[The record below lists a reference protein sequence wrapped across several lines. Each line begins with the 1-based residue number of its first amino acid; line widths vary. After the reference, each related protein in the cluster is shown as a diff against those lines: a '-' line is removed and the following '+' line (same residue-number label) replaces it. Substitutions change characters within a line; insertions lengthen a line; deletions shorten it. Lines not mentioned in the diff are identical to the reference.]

1 MPKRASK
8 KTPEFVAT
16 AASAQTVLAALE
28 TKANADKA
36 DFFPSFFKTGPGEY
50 GEGDCFLGVSVPDQ
64 RAIAK
69 EARDLSTAEL
79 KKLLRSKWHECRLTA
94 IFILVMQFNRSKE
107 PTRRELV
114 EFFLANLEGVNN
126 WDIVDSSAQKIL
138 GAYSME
144 VPEYRKR
151 IEQLAAS
158 GHLWRERIAV
168 IATQVQIKQGDFSL
182 ILKLAKRFLNHEHD
196 LIHKAVGWMLRE
208 MGGKDIQPLLAFLD
222 LNAKRMPRTMLRY
235 AIEKLPEEQRKRY
248 MAK

>member
-8 KTPEFVAT
+8 RISEFVAT

-28 TKANADKA
+28 SKAKADKA

-79 KKLLRSKWHECRLTA
+79 KKLLISKWHECRLTA
-94 IFILVMQFNRSKE
+94 IFILVNQFERSKE
-107 PTRRELV
+107 PNRREVV
-114 EFFLANLEGVNN
+114 EFFLANLDGVNN

-158 GHLWRERIAV
+158 GQLWRERIAV
-168 IATQVQIKQGDFSL
+168 IATQVQIKQGDFSQ
-182 ILKLAKRFLNHEHD
+182 ILKLANRFLSHEHD

-208 MGGKDIQPLLAFLD
+208 MGSKNMQPLLAFLD
-222 LNAKRMPRTMLRY
+222 ANAKRMPRTMLRY
-235 AIEKLPEEQRKRY
+235 AIEKLPAEQRKRY